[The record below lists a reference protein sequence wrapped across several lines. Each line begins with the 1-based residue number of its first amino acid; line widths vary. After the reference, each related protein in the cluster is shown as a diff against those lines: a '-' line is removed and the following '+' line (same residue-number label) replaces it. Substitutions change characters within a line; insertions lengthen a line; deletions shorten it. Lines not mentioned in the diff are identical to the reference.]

1 MIFADKLTELRKKK
15 GWSQEELAEKM
26 NVSRQAVSK
35 WESAQSLPDL
45 GKILALST
53 LFGVTTDYLLKDELE
68 AEPSPQEEGMQ
79 KAAPALRRVSPS
91 LASAYLEHRRAAAKQ
106 IALATLL
113 CILSPVTLILLGGA
127 SEFCLISENLAGGLG
142 MLVLFLLVAA
152 AVFLFTRCGFQ
163 NSPYIFLE
171 KEPFELEPG
180 VRQLVLTQQDEYRNT
195 YAKYNLLGCCLCVLS
210 PVPLILASFTGHA
223 LYVICALTLTM
234 VLAGIG
240 VLFFIL
246 AGVRWSSMQ
255 RLLKEGEFSDAE
267 KNPVMETI
275 SGAYWLLTTAIYLGI
290 SFFSGN
296 WGKSWIIWPV
306 AGVLYAALMTLSK
319 LFVSKNSNK

>member
-1 MIFADKLTELRKKK
+1 MIFSEKLTELRKKK
-15 GWSQEELAEKM
+15 GWSQEDLAEKM

-45 GKILALST
+45 EKILALST
-53 LFGVTTDYLLKDELE
+53 LFEVTTDYLLKDELE

-79 KAAPALRRVSPS
+79 EAAPALRRVSS
-91 LASAYLEHRRAAAKQ
+91 SQARAYLEHRRAAAKQ

-113 CILSPVTLILLGGA
+113 CILSPVTLILLSGA
-127 SEFCLISENLAGGLG
+127 SEFYPISENLAGGLG
-142 MLVLFLLVAA
+142 MLVLFLLMAA

-163 NSPYIFLE
+163 NSPYTFLE

-195 YAKYNLLGCCLCVLS
+195 YMKYNLLGCCLCVLS
-210 PVPLILASFTGHA
+210 PVPLVLASFTGHA
-223 LYVICALTLTM
+223 LYVICALTLTI

-246 AGVRWSSMQ
+246 AGVCWSSMQ
-255 RLLKEGEFSDAE
+255 RLLKEGEFSDME

-275 SGAYWLLTTAIYLGI
+275 SGVYWLLTTAIYLGI
-290 SFFSGN
+290 SFFSGD
-296 WGKSWIIWPV
+296 WGRTWIIWPV
-306 AGVLYAALMTLSK
+306 AGVLYAALMTLST
-319 LFVSKNSNK
+319 LFVSKKQQ